1 MFKNRSSVLKAAIFA
16 TGFSGVVAEYILS
29 TLATYFLGD
38 SIFQWIM
45 IVSLMLFSM
54 GLGSRISK
62 RFDNNLLKLFLLV
75 EFALSVMVSF
85 APLLVYTAS
94 AYTQALGVLIY
105 ALAIGVGLLIGME
118 IPLVIRINDDYE
130 QLRFNISNILEND
143 YYGSLLGGVFFAFIG
158 LPFFGLI
165 YTPFILGFVNFSVSL
180 VVLIY
185 LWKLLKNKERNGLVV
200 AGISI
205 LILLVVG
212 IFVTKPIIRYG
223 EQQKYSDKVI
233 FAKQTKYQRIVITQW
248 QNDYWLYLNGN
259 EQLCS
264 RDELMYHEPLVHPAM
279 SLHPNPT
286 NVLVLGGGDGCA
298 VREILKYQSVKAVTL
313 VDLDPEMTKLGQ
325 ENSILVDLNKN
336 ALNNRKVKVINADG
350 YKYLEGNSDYYDIII
365 IDLPDPK
372 SVELGRLYSYE
383 FYKVCHRHLRPGG
396 VLVTQSGSPYFATRA
411 FLCINKTMQQAGFE
425 TVPLHNQVLTLGE
438 WGWVLGV
445 KNPIDKDV
453 KKQLRNIKIKVPTR
467 WINSEAMLLI
477 TSFGKDFYP
486 WNKDTVAVNKIHNPV
501 LYKYYLKGNWDLY

>member
-62 RFDNNLLKLFLLV
+62 HFDSNLLKSFLLV
-75 EFALSVMVSF
+75 EFALSVLVSF

-94 AYTQALGVLIY
+94 AYTQSLGILIY
-105 ALAIGVGLLIGME
+105 TLAIGVGLLIGME

-165 YTPFILGFVNFSVSL
+165 YTPFILGFVNFSVSIL
-180 VVLIY
+180 VLLF
-185 LWKLLKNKERNGLVV
+185 LWKLLQSRERYGLTI
-200 AGISI
+200 AGCTIFTL
-205 LILLVVG
+205 LIVG
-212 IFVTKPIIRYG
+212 IFITNPIIKYG
-223 EQQKYSDKVI
+223 EQQKYADKVI
-233 FAKQTKYQRIVITQW
+233 FAKQSQYQRIVITQW

-264 RDELMYHEPLVHPAM
+264 RDELMYHEPLIHPAM
-279 SLHPNPT
+279 SLYPNPT

-298 VREILKYQSVKAVTL
+298 VREILKYQSVKSVTL

-325 ENSILVDLNKN
+325 ENPILIDMNKN
-336 ALNNRKVKVINADG
+336 ALNNGKVRVINADG
-350 YKYLEGNSDYYDIII
+350 YKYLESNNDYFDVIIV
-365 IDLPDPK
+365 DLPDPK

-383 FYKVCHRHLRPGG
+383 FYKLCSRHLRPNG

-411 FLCINKTMQQAGFE
+411 FLCINKTMQQAGFS

-445 KNPIDKDV
+445 KNTELKNL
-453 KKQLRNIKIKVPTR
+453 KTQLQQVKIKVPTK
-467 WINSEAMLLI
+467 WINNEAMLLI

-486 WNKDTVAVNKIHNPV
+486 WQKDTIEVNRIHNPV

>member
-1 MFKNRSSVLKAAIFA
+1 MFKNRSSILKAAIFA

-62 RFDNNLLKLFLLV
+62 RFEVNLLKSFLLV
-75 EFALSVMVSF
+75 EFVLSILVSF

-105 ALAIGVGLLIGME
+105 SLAIGVGLLIGME

-165 YTPFILGFVNFSVSL
+165 YTPFILGFVNFSVSIL
-180 VVLIY
+180 VLLF
-185 LWKLLKNKERNGLVV
+185 LWKLLKSKERYGLTI
-200 AGISI
+200 AGTSI
-205 LILLVVG
+205 FVLLIVG
-212 IFVTKPIIRYG
+212 IFITNPIIKYG
-223 EQQKYSDKVI
+223 EQQKYADKVV

-279 SLHPNPT
+279 SLYPNPT

-298 VREILKYQSVKAVTL
+298 VREILKYKSVKAVTL
-313 VDLDPEMTKLGQ
+313 VDLDPEMTKLGK
-325 ENSILVDLNKN
+325 ENPILLEMNKN
-336 ALNNRKVKVINADG
+336 ALNDSKVKVINADG
-350 YKYLEGNSDYYDIII
+350 YKYLESNKDYFDVIIV
-365 IDLPDPK
+365 DLPDPK

-383 FYKVCHRHLRPGG
+383 FYKVCWRHLRPNG

-411 FLCINKTMQQAGFE
+411 FLCINKTMEKAGFR

-445 KNPIDKDV
+445 KNANVKDL
-453 KKQLRNIKIKVPTR
+453 KQQLQQIKIKVSTK
-467 WINSEAMLLI
+467 WLNSDAMLLI

-486 WNKDTVAVNKIHNPV
+486 WQKDTIEVNKIHNPV

>member
-1 MFKNRSSVLKAAIFA
+1 MLKNQSSILKAAIFA

-54 GLGSRISK
+54 GLGSRFSK
-62 RFDNNLLKLFLLV
+62 RYDTNLLKLFLAV
-75 EFALSVMVSF
+75 EFTLSVLVSF

-105 ALAIGVGLLIGME
+105 SLAIGIGLLIGME

-158 LPFFGLI
+158 LPIFGLI
-165 YTPFILGFVNFSVSL
+165 YTPFILGFVNFSVSIL
-180 VVLIY
+180 VLIF
-185 LWKLLKNKERNGLVV
+185 LWKLLQTKERYGLIT
-200 AGISI
+200 AGSI
-205 LILLVVG
+205 IFILLIVG
-212 IFVTKPIIRYG
+212 IFITNPIIKYG
-223 EQQKYSDKVI
+223 EQQKYADKVI

-248 QNDYWLYLNGN
+248 KNDYWLYLNGN

-264 RDELMYHEPLVHPAM
+264 KDEVMYHEPLVHPAM
-279 SLHPNPT
+279 SLHPNAT

-298 VREILKYQSVKAVTL
+298 VREILKYKSVKKITL

-325 ENSILVDLNKN
+325 QHPILVNMNKN
-336 ALNNRKVKVINADG
+336 ALNNNKVSLINADG
-350 YKYLEGNSDYYDIII
+350 YKYLESNNNYYDVIIV
-365 IDLPDPK
+365 DLPDPK

-383 FYKVCHRHLRPGG
+383 FYKLCSRHLRPNG
-396 VLVTQSGSPYFATRA
+396 VLITQSGSPYFATRA
-411 FLCINKTMQQAGFE
+411 FLCINKTMQKAGFS

-445 KNPIDKDV
+445 KKPTIQDL
-453 KKQLRNIKIKVPTR
+453 KKQLQNIKIKVPTK
-467 WINSEAMLLI
+467 WINSEAMMLI

-486 WNKDTVAVNKIHNPV
+486 WQKDTIEVNKIHNPV
-501 LYKYYLKGNWDLY
+501 LYQYYLKGNWDLY